1 MDLPLSPRD
10 IVPFVNWPF
19 EWAIHGFPVLLTT
32 WWHCVRLSFCFR
44 MNVENGDAHIRAKQ
58 TQQMD
63 TMAPTCAQ
71 TIKNH
76 TQIHTTIRGPFTV

>member
-1 MDLPLSPRD
+1 MGLY
-10 IVPFVNWPF
+10 VPFVNWPF
-19 EWAIHGFPVLLTT
+19 EWAIHSFRVLLTT
-32 WWHCVRLSFCFR
+32 WWHCVRLLFCFR
-44 MNVENGDAHIRAKQ
+44 MNVENGDSHICAKQ
-58 TQQMD
+58 TQQMN